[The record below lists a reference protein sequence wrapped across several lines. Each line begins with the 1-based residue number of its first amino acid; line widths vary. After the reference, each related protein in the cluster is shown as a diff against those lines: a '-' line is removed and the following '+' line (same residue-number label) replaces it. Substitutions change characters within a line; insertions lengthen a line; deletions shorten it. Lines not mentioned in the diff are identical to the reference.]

1 MDSTMLHKLFLILY
15 HVILA
20 FGMPQS
26 NYANQANNIEY
37 IGEGLPP
44 DATLGGKLTHLDD
57 LSPDINLNKT
67 QADLNCAAG
76 SMQIDLN
83 FKEPFYG
90 IAYADFDRNS
100 ACQVAGKGGLKYNLE
115 LPLKGCGT
123 KQDPQRVFTNNI
135 VVRFHPGLEMDG
147 DEIITIVCRYPPPIV
162 EVPKNDLFIAPTAAP
177 VERSPLS
184 PLPLLLIICGI
195 LFLSLFLLGL
205 AASYL
210 CLRRRPVA
218 IARPSTSLGSDIEKL
233 SESSL
238 TLAPLRE
245 SSGSEY
251 PGESPSEIEEQAVV
265 HENASFSSD
274 GYGYTQEQQVEQ
286 VTALPSTVPRLPVA
300 VKEDPPK
307 FDVQVKVRRAPPP
320 SPSLSFTDSKSSRSE
335 SFAPP
340 EPIIEEEVLEVE
352 EPVPIMAP
360 LPVVHHPDI
369 TQHFVDDVY
378 LRTIKEKKTIEDID
392 RHKRQVTQFRA
403 EPKPL
408 PPQTWDV
415 TIKNYP
421 ISPQPPQWEDFSDIS
436 SASGLTL
443 TPKME
448 RVMSLPP
455 QAQIDDD
462 KLPLNSPELV
472 GHLHQMPPSPQR
484 AVVTTDLTTRTTATT
499 KETTDREEWL
509 RIFNVPKVNPE
520 VPNWEVLIRVL
531 QPIEQE
537 ESHVLETADTFNSQ
551 LTMTDRMK
559 WRQIITTE
567 STLRT
572 LLTEAVVRED
582 YERIRRDTRFER
594 VFEPPKWDVIIR
606 ILTPEDIGPDQKY
619 FFPRR
624 GSLPTLLEYDSDDGS
639 SIREPQLY
647 PSSISR
653 RSTTF
658 KSEADLRSMTE
669 MTVDFGR
676 YPESGGASSRLLP
689 ESPRLSLN
697 RSLSQPSLGR
707 SLSEYTDK
715 DRWVLPDTP
724 SEFGVTPEHTPKLQR
739 SPKLKAFHL
748 PRVRLDS
755 ESSSREGQAQTS
767 WEASESRRV
776 AQTPGGTTSQEVTRQ
791 YRGVSRGKW
800 GKPQP
805 GPKGWFPD
813 TTDSEGSSK

>member
-1 MDSTMLHKLFLILY
+1 MFRKMMHPVLIISSLIFLADT
-15 HVILA
+15 H
-20 FGMPQS
+20 PQS

-37 IGEGLPP
+37 VGEGLPP
-44 DATLGGKLTHLDD
+44 DATLGGKVIHLDD
-57 LSPDINLNKT
+57 LSSDINLNKT

-76 SMQIDLN
+76 SMQIELK
-83 FKEPFYG
+83 FKAPFYG

-100 ACQVAGKGGLKYNLE
+100 ACQVAGKGALKYNLE

-123 KQDPQRVFTNNI
+123 RQDPLRVFTNNI

-162 EVPKNDLFIAPTAAP
+162 QEPVNELFRDERIVAPQ
-177 VERSPLS
+177 ESSPLS
-184 PLPLLLIICGI
+184 PVPLLLITCAI

-210 CLRRRPVA
+210 CLKRRPVL
-218 IARPSTSLGSDIEKL
+218 ISRPLTSLGSDIEKL
-233 SESSL
+233 SDSSL

-251 PGESPSEIEEQAVV
+251 PGESPSEMEEHAVI

-274 GYGYTQEQQVEQ
+274 GYGYTQEQQLEQ
-286 VTALPSTVPRLPVA
+286 VTAVPVTVPRLPVA
-300 VKEDPPK
+300 VKEETPK
-307 FDVQVKVRRAPPP
+307 FDVQVKVRRPPPPP
-320 SPSLSFTDSKSSRSE
+320 SPLSFSDSKSTRTE
-335 SFAPP
+335 SYAPASS
-340 EPIIEEEVLEVE
+340 IMEEEILDLE
-352 EPVPIMAP
+352 EPVPTIPAP
-360 LPVVHHPDI
+360 LPVVRHPDI
-369 TQHFVDDVY
+369 TQHFVDDIY
-378 LRTIKEKKTIEDID
+378 LRTIKEKKIFEDID
-392 RHKRQVTQFRA
+392 RHKRQITQFHA
-403 EPKPL
+403 QPKAV

-421 ISPQPPQWEDFSDIS
+421 VSLQPPQWEDFSDIS

-455 QAQIDDD
+455 QAQIDDN

-472 GHLHQMPPSPQR
+472 GSLLQPPPQR
-484 AVVTTDLTTRTTATT
+484 ATVNTNLTTRKTAIT
-499 KETTDREEWL
+499 KETTDKEEWL

-520 VPNWEVLIRVL
+520 VPNWNVLIRVL
-531 QPIEQE
+531 QPVEQE
-537 ESHVLETADTFNSQ
+537 ESNVLETAETFNSQ

-572 LLTEAVVRED
+572 MLTEAVVRED
-582 YERIRRDTRFER
+582 FERIRHDSRFVK

-619 FFPRR
+619 FYPRR
-624 GSLPTLLEYDSDDGS
+624 GSLPTLLEYDSDDAS

-647 PSSISR
+647 PSSVLR
-653 RSTTF
+653 RSNYR
-658 KSEADLRSMTE
+658 SEADLRSMTE
-669 MTVDFGR
+669 LTVDFGR
-676 YPESGGASSRLLP
+676 SYPESGDRPFHLVP
-689 ESPRLSLN
+689 QSPNMSFN

-707 SLSEYTDK
+707 SLSEFTEK
-715 DRWVLPDTP
+715 DRWVLPDAASDYTI
-724 SEFGVTPEHTPKLQR
+724 TPEQTPKMRRTTGQKSL
-739 SPKLKAFHL
+739 L
-748 PRVRLDS
+748 PRFRLES
-755 ESSSREGQAQTS
+755 ESSARDGQALSS
-767 WEASESRRV
+767 WETTQSTRV
-776 AQTPGGTTSQEVTRQ
+776 AQTPGGTTSQEVIGE
-791 YRGVSRGKW
+791 YRGVTRGKW
-800 GKPQP
+800 GKPKQ

-813 TTDSEGSSK
+813 TESENSFK